1 MIGLVV
7 IDTIKKEVSMINRIV
22 FIMLF
27 GFLVGSLSFNA
38 IQSEELSVTKRQYD
52 FDNATQQKLIN
63 LLHERES
70 N

>member
-1 MIGLVV
+1 
-7 IDTIKKEVSMINRIV
+7 MINRIV